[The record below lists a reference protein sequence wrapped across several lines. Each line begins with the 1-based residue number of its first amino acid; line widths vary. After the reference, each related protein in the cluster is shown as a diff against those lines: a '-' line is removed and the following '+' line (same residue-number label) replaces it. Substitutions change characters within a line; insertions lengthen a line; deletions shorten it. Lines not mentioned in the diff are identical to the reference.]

1 MKGTTAQP
9 QCGFSAQV
17 VRLLHQHSE
26 CASTAGAVTITCA
39 KHFAGRGVCSWKQ
52 LTVALCV
59 CAWRLLCADVDV
71 TGVDILANPA
81 LRVALKEYSKW
92 PTFPQLYVNGEF
104 VGGCDIAT
112 QMHQN
117 GELAALL
124 K

>member
-1 MKGTTAQP
+1 M
-9 QCGFSAQV
+9 
-17 VRLLHQHSE
+17 
-26 CASTAGAVTITCA
+26 
-39 KHFAGRGVCSWKQ
+39 
-52 LTVALCV
+52 
-59 CAWRLLCADVDV
+59 
-71 TGVDILANPA
+71 DILANPA